1 MLLNATQRVDAEGA
15 IVGVVGVGQ
24 DITKLSHAQ
33 AKTAQVT
40 APLHLAQCKP
50 PYPTGRCGGL
60 QVVHRGMYIH
70 HTSANPYPHKNFW

>member
-1 MLLNATQRVDAEGA
+1 MLNATSRVDAEGA

-40 APLHLAQCKP
+40 A
-50 PYPTGRCGGL
+50 
-60 QVVHRGMYIH
+60 H
-70 HTSANPYPHKNFW
+70 HT